1 MPNLNSLKNLSIDQI
16 DEINKL
22 TEQAQSLIQIV
33 INDGHDLDGFVSSQK
48 IIIGTLWTALDLV
61 AQIRHQIAL
70 AE

>member
-1 MPNLNSLKNLSIDQI
+1 MSNLNSLKNLSIDQI

-48 IIIGTLWTALDLV
+48 IIIGTLWAALDLV

>member
-1 MPNLNSLKNLSIDQI
+1 MSNLNSFKNLSIDQI

-33 INDGHDLDGFVSSQK
+33 INDGHDLDGFVSSQQ
-48 IIIGTLWTALDLV
+48 IILGTLWVASDLIE
-61 AQIRHQIAL
+61 QISQQIAL